1 MLTYRTFQAIY
12 LPWSLVEY
20 FWNGFFG
27 TSLTQANNTEL
38 FKAFAIYQQKGLL
51 QSCILF
57 EQPYKSP
64 PLPHLRQKI
73 MILLPR
79 CLRYYYILPF
89 MLLNCITIARSQLFL
104 KVRIVATFM
113 SKPLVL
119 ALMFLKVI
127 LIHFLT
133 LHSRQN
139 PQTFSSVGS
148 AKTTKGTGKHKI
160 NNGPLRAAGILQ

>member
-1 MLTYRTFQAIY
+1 
-12 LPWSLVEY
+12 
-20 FWNGFFG
+20 
-27 TSLTQANNTEL
+27 
-38 FKAFAIYQQKGLL
+38 
-51 QSCILF
+51 
-57 EQPYKSP
+57 
-64 PLPHLRQKI
+64 

-89 MLLNCITIARSQLFL
+89 MLLDCITIVRSQLFL

-127 LIHFLT
+127 LILFKT
-133 LHSRQN
+133 LQSRQN

-148 AKTTKGTGKHKI
+148 AKTTKGYWNAQNKQWPTMSSRHITVIHLYPLSCLVPASRYTFPVHKHPKKQQEKPIILVKKMRFLTFLSKNSLGK
-160 NNGPLRAAGILQ
+160 